1 MSLPKPGKYIFLIQY
16 SYKDYEGDDRDKS
29 DFIYAD
35 TFEEAKS
42 ALFSD
47 LEYDGV
53 DTETVFIETVYKVEV
68 KSVEEIK
75 ED

>member
-1 MSLPKPGKYIFLIQY
+1 MTRMPLGNDSSILPNLRLMLRRKYNTIA
-16 SYKDYEGDDRDKS
+16 
-29 DFIYAD
+29 YAD

-42 ALFSD
+42 AMFSD